1 MGNAHPK
8 PEGMSEE
15 EYASLKQN
23 FIEMGDL
30 NSDGRIDKNELLQ
43 KIGGAGMQGLSEILA
58 EGVIASMDIDGDGTI
73 SWQEFV
79 TVAQLSMKAETGDA
93 EAAAQLKAI
102 LDRGNARLQKRLA
115 Q

>member
-1 MGNAHPK
+1 LF
-8 PEGMSEE
+8 
-15 EYASLKQN
+15 ASLKLR

-30 NSDGRIDKNELLQ
+30 NGDGRIDKSELVK

-58 EGVIASMDIDGDGTI
+58 EGVIASMDVDGDGTI
-73 SWQEFV
+73 SWQEFL
-79 TVAQLSMKAETGDA
+79 TVAKLSMKAETGDA